1 VAKLKLTSLSDL
13 MPKKGSASQPEPVI
27 EHASNQASK
36 KASKHEISG
45 PGDATTH
52 FSVEQA
58 REHAS
63 MQDRGLLNKP
73 ADPDAT
79 AEYQDGPRSAVSF
92 RMTERLQDRLR
103 EYAHQTRRKKQ
114 DVLDQALHEFLRRE
128 GH

>member
-1 VAKLKLTSLSDL
+1 MAKPKLTSLSDL

-27 EHASNQASK
+27 EHASNQVAQRTT
-36 KASKHEISG
+36 KHAIVG
-45 PGDATTH
+45 LGDPTTRLS
-52 FSVEQA
+52 FEQA

-63 MQDRGLLNKP
+63 MQDRRLLNKP

>member
-1 VAKLKLTSLSDL
+1 MAKPKLTSLSDL
-13 MPKKGSASQPEPVI
+13 MPKKGSASQPEPVS
-27 EHASNQASK
+27 ERASNQVLK
-36 KASKHEISG
+36 EGSKHDISG
-45 PGDATTH
+45 LGDPKNRL
-52 FSVEQA
+52 SVKQA
-58 REHAS
+58 SEHAS
-63 MQDRGLLNKP
+63 MQARGLVSEP
-73 ADPDAT
+73 ADPDVT

>member
-1 VAKLKLTSLSDL
+1 MAKLKLTSLSDL

-36 KASKHEISG
+36 RVSKHDASG
-45 PGDATTH
+45 PNDALTH
-52 FSVEQA
+52 SLAEQA
-58 REHAS
+58 REQAS
-63 MQDRGLLNKP
+63 MQDRRQLNKP

-103 EYAHQTRRKKQ
+103 EYAHQNRRKKQ
-114 DVLDQALHEFLRRE
+114 DVLDQAIHEFLRRE